1 MKSKV
6 ANLTKIV
13 LKNLTKKPF
22 FSAASEDPGGAR
34 QCEGPQPPRSQDEL
48 QKVTFAF
55 NLHISWLLC
64 MGIFMTR

>member
-1 MKSKV
+1 MF
-6 ANLTKIV
+6 
-13 LKNLTKKPF
+13 KKKTF

-55 NLHISWLLC
+55 NLNISLIGHMFVGNFHDTMNAQG
-64 MGIFMTR
+64 MGKSA